1 LVFVS
6 RLPQLFSLQQ
16 AFEAIDVDVQAVT
29 GSTGKE
35 KRDQIINRFR
45 EGQFP
50 VLINCGALVEGA
62 DMPCVSSSF
71 YVPRSSLCQADT
83 QIDCLVLARPT
94 TSKILMTQMVS
105 TKVKS

>member
-1 LVFVS
+1 MVFVS
-6 RLPQLFSLQQ
+6 RLRQLFSLQQ

-45 EGQFP
+45 EGKFP

-62 DMPCVSSSF
+62 DMPCVSLSS
-71 YVPRSSLCQADT
+71 Q
-83 QIDCLVLARPT
+83 
-94 TSKILMTQMVS
+94 VS
-105 TKVKS
+105 RQPS